1 MTPEEQLELDLQV
14 ERDVRAAKQ
23 AKAAKQAEA
32 AAASQQTARSEA
44 MGGPMVIPEEQSQL
58 DFRTIRDARIKYEQE
73 QAVRP
78 GFLTPL
84 PAPLSQAD
92 LEVERSRVSAPG
104 GEAEA
109 PYLEAREATSIPFLR
124 PTRIEEVQR
133 GPGTER
139 IIREPDQ
146 GKMRVVRGVPYANFG
161 EVEEVEA
168 PGSVRAPTAR
178 EELVESFA
186 RQPVLTRDAA
196 RALAA
201 GEDPAGVNKRVGQLE
216 GAVVESPLQA
226 LLAIPASATA
236 LAVEAYRRLPIQGTE
251 PVMMT
256 PRGLLKEGIEAGASA
271 VRRAGQSPLLEK
283 YLGTVGGEFA
293 KGLTSGIAE
302 AAEGVVPPDIEGKV
316 YRGAVGAAKA
326 ATGVLERV
334 AGVTP
339 GTSPVAQ
346 ELTTLGTPRAV
357 IPAPASV
364 EDKPISQRIRERE
377 FVSDVIQADPASAA
391 TFQRE
396 FGAAAEPAMLGTG
409 FLLEM
414 RLPFTP
420 LGYLGK
426 AASLTGA
433 TGAATKA
440 ATSALT
446 KRAVANAETRLAGE
460 LFTRFTG
467 GQKTIPPGLRLD
479 DVEQAVVGRAPR
491 GSVDAAFRTKVRQS
505 VVQGRADLARVAPRT
520 DLVRVAPSYAVPKNL
535 ADGAT
540 KAANAEVA
548 SLRSKARTNF
558 GRGLTR
564 AEETAARDVAVQ
576 RFAQTEARKL
586 DELGQFQVLL
596 DGLDTPRAWD
606 TEFFRAAR
614 AVTSPEQAMKRAA
627 VVAAEQEVARQ
638 GMNALRAFRKEVE
651 AGTKA
656 GKSLDEILEESG
668 NRNLAGTSGEEI
680 AKKVLEE
687 AYGGE
692 RAAVLFPKVLTRLQN
707 EAQDALQASGQVV
720 RPTPDQLARL
730 TEPYLR
736 GLLRPD
742 NARKMHEALEAD
754 RTVARLATSPN
765 FAANATKI
773 ILEEGVRKTTS
784 KQALEAFQ
792 RQYPGLKQPVLA
804 ALSRGQGALKG
815 MGTLEEAK
823 FFENGAED
831 LFRLADSVPTRA
843 AGTAPSVAEGAERVA
858 AAARNAQAKTRF
870 PLVAEAKLLAG
881 ERLAAPVRAFL
892 TTRYALPVNWDL
904 VGTVTPSGYL
914 RPDDIT
920 ALIDNLGGFGPSRM
934 DVARKGNMVEDILLS
949 SAKGVKGAAKDVAMG
964 RPLAYA
970 TADAIE
976 EGYRTNV
983 FVKALKE
990 GKTPEA
996 AMTLA
1001 RRSQL
1006 DYGAADSGVIQALSP
1021 YWAGLVNSSA
1031 FGSEFIDQFARNP
1044 QAYNTYLRALREQQ
1058 RAVDSDGEQGDLPL
1072 TRFYAPIP
1080 DDATQDAFGR
1090 PLEVLGPNAPGLE
1103 PINLTLG
1110 LAKTVASGE
1119 EFYGVI
1125 QDEGLIDAVLG
1136 GSVDA
1141 MDELAGKATTLAE
1154 GLGGAQEPTT
1164 PAIKARTKGG
1174 TAPTID
1180 QTYMAIFALARAYD
1194 PDRSNGLQA
1203 SAIRILEPDLAT
1215 PPKNLAARSTK
1226 GSKAWAVRPPN
1237 VPGAFIIR
1245 EELPI
1250 EGTDQKQEVFF
1261 LMKPSKAGRQR
1272 LKAIQGAPFGEF
1284 VSGPVRALGTYEEE
1298 GLGEALL
1305 WLIGAETVEEP
1316 TRKAVEQTRVAP

>member
-1 MTPEEQLELDLQV
+1 
-14 ERDVRAAKQ
+14 
-23 AKAAKQAEA
+23 
-32 AAASQQTARSEA
+32 
-44 MGGPMVIPEEQSQL
+44 
-58 DFRTIRDARIKYEQE
+58 
-73 QAVRP
+73 
-78 GFLTPL
+78 
-84 PAPLSQAD
+84 
-92 LEVERSRVSAPG
+92 
-104 GEAEA
+104 
-109 PYLEAREATSIPFLR
+109 
-124 PTRIEEVQR
+124 
-133 GPGTER
+133 
-139 IIREPDQ
+139 
-146 GKMRVVRGVPYANFG
+146 
-161 EVEEVEA
+161 
-168 PGSVRAPTAR
+168 
-178 EELVESFA
+178 
-186 RQPVLTRDAA
+186 
-196 RALAA
+196 
-201 GEDPAGVNKRVGQLE
+201 
-216 GAVVESPLQA
+216 
-226 LLAIPASATA
+226 
-236 LAVEAYRRLPIQGTE
+236 
-251 PVMMT
+251 
-256 PRGLLKEGIEAGASA
+256 
-271 VRRAGQSPLLEK
+271 
-283 YLGTVGGEFA
+283 
-293 KGLTSGIAE
+293 
-302 AAEGVVPPDIEGKV
+302 
-316 YRGAVGAAKA
+316 
-326 ATGVLERV
+326 
-334 AGVTP
+334 
-339 GTSPVAQ
+339 
-346 ELTTLGTPRAV
+346 
-357 IPAPASV
+357 
-364 EDKPISQRIRERE
+364 
-377 FVSDVIQADPASAA
+377 
-391 TFQRE
+391 
-396 FGAAAEPAMLGTG
+396 
-409 FLLEM
+409 
-414 RLPFTP
+414 
-420 LGYLGK
+420 
-426 AASLTGA
+426 
-433 TGAATKA
+433 
-440 ATSALT
+440 
-446 KRAVANAETRLAGE
+446 
-460 LFTRFTG
+460 
-467 GQKTIPPGLRLD
+467 
-479 DVEQAVVGRAPR
+479 
-491 GSVDAAFRTKVRQS
+491 
-505 VVQGRADLARVAPRT
+505 
-520 DLVRVAPSYAVPKNL
+520 
-535 ADGAT
+535 
-540 KAANAEVA
+540 
-548 SLRSKARTNF
+548 
-558 GRGLTR
+558 
-564 AEETAARDVAVQ
+564 
-576 RFAQTEARKL
+576 
-586 DELGQFQVLL
+586 
-596 DGLDTPRAWD
+596 
-606 TEFFRAAR
+606 
-614 AVTSPEQAMKRAA
+614 MKRAA

-668 NRNLAGTSGEEI
+668 NRNLAGTPGEEI
-680 AKKVLEE
+680 AKKVIEE

-692 RAAVLFPKVLTRLQN
+692 RAAVFYPKVQKQLQN
-707 EAQDALQASGQVV
+707 EALAAADARGEDVAKLINDPVA
-720 RPTPDQLARL
+720 LARA

-742 NARKMHEALEAD
+742 NARKMHEALQAD
-754 RTVARLATSPN
+754 RTIAGSTTPPN

-920 ALIDNLGGFGPSRM
+920 TLVDNLGGFGPSRM

-1044 QAYNTYLRALREQQ
+1044 QAYNTYLRVLREQQ
-1058 RAVDSDGEQGDLPL
+1058 RAVDPDGEQGDLPL

-1080 DDATQDAFGR
+1080 EGATLDLFGR
-1090 PLEVLGPNAPGLE
+1090 PLDVLGPNAPGLE

-1174 TAPTID
+1174 AAPTID
-1180 QTYMAIFALARAYD
+1180 QTYMAIFALAKAYD

-1237 VPGAFIIR
+1237 APGAFIMR

-1284 VSGPVRALGTYEEE
+1284 VSGPVRAAGTYEEE

-1305 WLIGAETVEEP
+1305 WFIGAETVEEP
-1316 TRKAVEQTRVAP
+1316 TRKAVEQTR

>member
-1 MTPEEQLELDLQV
+1 M
-14 ERDVRAAKQ
+14 
-23 AKAAKQAEA
+23 
-32 AAASQQTARSEA
+32 
-44 MGGPMVIPEEQSQL
+44 
-58 DFRTIRDARIKYEQE
+58 
-73 QAVRP
+73 
-78 GFLTPL
+78 
-84 PAPLSQAD
+84 
-92 LEVERSRVSAPG
+92 
-104 GEAEA
+104 
-109 PYLEAREATSIPFLR
+109 
-124 PTRIEEVQR
+124 
-133 GPGTER
+133 
-139 IIREPDQ
+139 
-146 GKMRVVRGVPYANFG
+146 
-161 EVEEVEA
+161 
-168 PGSVRAPTAR
+168 
-178 EELVESFA
+178 
-186 RQPVLTRDAA
+186 
-196 RALAA
+196 
-201 GEDPAGVNKRVGQLE
+201 
-216 GAVVESPLQA
+216 QA

-236 LAVEAYRRLPIQGTE
+236 LATDVYRRLPIEGTE

-256 PRGLLKEGIEAGASA
+256 PRGLLKEGLEGVASTA
-271 VRRAGQSPLLEK
+271 RRASQSPLLEK

-293 KGLTSGIAE
+293 KGFGSGFAE
-302 AAEGVVPPDIEGKV
+302 ASENLVPPDIEGKV
-316 YRGAVGAAKA
+316 VRGAVAASRA
-326 ATGVLERV
+326 GTGVLERL
-334 AGVTP
+334 AGLEP
-339 GTSPVAQ
+339 GQSPLGQDLA
-346 ELTTLGTPRAV
+346 TLGTPRAV

-364 EDKPISQRIRERE
+364 GDKPISQRIRERE
-377 FVSDVIQADPASAA
+377 FVSDVIQADPISEA

-396 FGAAAEPAMLGTG
+396 FGTAAEPAMIGTG
-409 FLLEM
+409 LLLEM

-420 LGYLGK
+420 LGYLSK
-426 AASLTGA
+426 AAKVTGA
-433 TGAATKA
+433 TGSAAKA
-440 ATSALT
+440 ATNALS
-446 KRAVANAETRLAGE
+446 KRAVANAESRLAAE

-467 GQKTIPPGLRLD
+467 GQKTIPKGLRLD
-479 DVEQAVVGRAPR
+479 DVTQAVVGRAPG
-491 GSVDAAFRTKVRQS
+491 GSVDPAFRTTVRQA
-505 VVQGRADLARVAPRT
+505 VAQGKADLARVAPRT
-520 DLVRVAPSYAVPKNL
+520 DLVRVAPSYAVPQNL
-535 ADGAT
+535 AAGAT
-540 KAANAEVA
+540 KAGNAEVA
-548 SLRSKARTNF
+548 ARRIQARRN
-558 GRGLTR
+558 GRALTR
-564 AEETAARDVAVQ
+564 AEEIEARDVAVQ
-576 RFAQTEARKL
+576 RFAQTEARRL
-586 DELGQFQVLL
+586 DDLGQFQVLL
-596 DGLDTPRAWD
+596 DGLNTPRAWD

-656 GKSLDEILEESG
+656 GKSLDDILEESG
-668 NRNLAGTSGEEI
+668 NRNLATTPGEEI

-692 RAAVLFPKVLTRLQN
+692 RAAVLYPKVLKQLEN
-707 EAQDALQASGQVV
+707 EAEEAMRTSGRNVSL
-720 RPTPDQLARL
+720 TPAELARL

-736 GLLRPD
+736 GLLRPG
-742 NARKMHEALEAD
+742 NARKVHEAFQAD
-754 RTVARLATSPN
+754 RTIAGFATPPN

-773 ILEEGVRKTTS
+773 ILEEGVKKTTS
-784 KQALEAFQ
+784 KQALEAFG

-804 ALSRGQGALKG
+804 AKERGQGALKG

-823 FFENGAED
+823 FFENGAEE
-831 LFRLADSVPTRA
+831 LFRLADSIPTRA
-843 AGTAPSVAEGAERVA
+843 AGTAPSAAEGAERLA
-858 AAARNAQAKTRF
+858 AAVRNVRAKVRL

-881 ERLAAPVRAFL
+881 ERLAAPVRAFIS
-892 TTRYALPVNWDL
+892 TRYVLPVNWDL

-920 ALIDNLGGFGPSRM
+920 ALINNLGGFGPSRM
-934 DVARKGNMVEDILLS
+934 DVARKGNMVDDILLS
-949 SAKGVKGAAKDVAMG
+949 SAKGVKGTGKDLLIG

-983 FVKALKE
+983 FVTALKQ
-990 GKTPEA
+990 GATPEA

-1044 QAYNTYLRALREQQ
+1044 QAYTTYLRALREQQ
-1058 RAVDSDGEQGDLPL
+1058 RAVDPDGVQGDLPL

-1080 DDATQDAFGR
+1080 EGDAQDAFGR
-1090 PLEVLGPNAPGLE
+1090 SLDVLGPNAPGLD

-1141 MDELAGKATTLAE
+1141 MDSLAGRATSLAE
-1154 GLGGAQEPTT
+1154 GLGGAQEPAT
-1164 PAIKARTKGG
+1164 PSAKARTKGG
-1174 TAPTID
+1174 AAPTID

-1203 SAIRILEPDLAT
+1203 SALRILEPDLAT
-1215 PPKNLAARSTK
+1215 PPKNLAARSAK

-1250 EGTDQKQEVFF
+1250 EGTDQKQEVFY
-1261 LMKPSKAGRQR
+1261 LLKPSKVGRQR
-1272 LKAIQGAPFGEF
+1272 LKAIQGAPLGEF
-1284 VSGPVRALGTYEEE
+1284 VSGPVRAVGTYEEE

-1316 TRKAVEQTRVAP
+1316 VREAVEQTR